1 MKPKQMESHDY
12 ALVVDGALY
21 LAGVLEMEQLTAK
34 HGGDTLTVMERLDRP
49 EIAKAVESRMV
60 EITHSGDL
68 AKAESHALLRR
79 ALERLDQALDSGE
92 LGASTVVRIADLA
105 HRITGMSQPLR
116 EVSTNEQSKFSVN
129 IIYNTQEKAQ
139 VLPFV
144 EIVNERG
151 QL

>member
-1 MKPKQMESHDY
+1 
-12 ALVVDGALY
+12 
-21 LAGVLEMEQLTAK
+21 
-34 HGGDTLTVMERLDRP
+34 MERLDRP

-105 HRITGMSQPLR
+105 HRISGMSQPLR

>member
-1 MKPKQMESHDY
+1 MTPLKLESDDF
-12 ALVVDGALY
+12 AFVTTAALY
-21 LAGVLEMEQLTAK
+21 VAGVLEMDQLAAK
-34 HGGDTLTVMERLDRP
+34 HGGDTLAVMERLDRP
-49 EIAKAVESRMV
+49 EIAKAVESRVV

-92 LGASTVVRIADLA
+92 LGATTVVRIADLA

-116 EVSTNEQSKFSVN
+116 EVVTSEKSNFSVN
-129 IIYNTQEKAQ
+129 IILNTQEKAQ
-139 VLPFV
+139 VMPLV
-144 EIVNERG
+144 EIANEGG